1 MGKDNNQKLK
11 EMTQQQIDK
20 LMNSKEFN
28 DAAFYLGGIYQL
40 LSVICLWWDE
50 AEDNLKATGAYGF
63 DFKHDFVSCMK
74 MLNRFEVRLRRYVTD
89 WETLCKEYE
98 ELEPML
104 RQFVFG
110 EETPE
115 LRLKNLKKGIE
126 EFLKRNS

>member
-1 MGKDNNQKLK
+1 MFS
-11 EMTQQQIDK
+11 
-20 LMNSKEFN
+20 SK
-28 DAAFYLGGIYQL
+28 
-40 LSVICLWWDE
+40 
-50 AEDNLKATGAYGF
+50 
-63 DFKHDFVSCMK
+63 
-74 MLNRFEVRLRRYVTD
+74 TD
-89 WETLCKEYE
+89 LWETPQSFYD

>member
-1 MGKDNNQKLK
+1 
-11 EMTQQQIDK
+11 
-20 LMNSKEFN
+20 MNTDIMFSSK
-28 DAAFYLGGIYQL
+28 
-40 LSVICLWWDE
+40 
-50 AEDNLKATGAYGF
+50 
-63 DFKHDFVSCMK
+63 
-74 MLNRFEVRLRRYVTD
+74 TD
-89 WETLCKEYE
+89 LWETLNKEYY

>member
-1 MGKDNNQKLK
+1 
-11 EMTQQQIDK
+11 
-20 LMNSKEFN
+20 
-28 DAAFYLGGIYQL
+28 
-40 LSVICLWWDE
+40 
-50 AEDNLKATGAYGF
+50 
-63 DFKHDFVSCMK
+63 MK

-115 LRLKNLKKGIE
+115 LRLKNFKKGIE

>member
-1 MGKDNNQKLK
+1 
-11 EMTQQQIDK
+11 
-20 LMNSKEFN
+20 
-28 DAAFYLGGIYQL
+28 
-40 LSVICLWWDE
+40 
-50 AEDNLKATGAYGF
+50 
-63 DFKHDFVSCMK
+63 

-89 WETLCKEYE
+89 WETLNKEYY

-110 EETPE
+110 EGTPE